1 MTGISLGP
9 RNRRAHGRRL
19 DRSHAA
25 EHRRVGERISSLVA
39 RQNDLATFAEVIAKR
54 VNYVCER
61 QQRRHGSRPATGK
74 YRIEPLADGKGSRNS
89 TDQR

>member
-1 MTGISLGP
+1 MALGTGV
-9 RNRRAHGRRL
+9 RMVDVWTGRMRE
-19 DRSHAA
+19 SI
-25 EHRRVGERISSLVA
+25 GERISDPVA
-39 RQNDLATFAEVIAKR
+39 RQNNLATFAEVIAKW

-74 YRIEPLADGKGSRNS
+74 DRSEPLADGKGSRNT